1 MYFKIVSG
9 LKVKGITKHL
19 PTVFSGNIIFARPH
33 NETAAFGLTT
43 PDISFDLGS
52 NKIHIVLEPSQ

>member
-1 MYFKIVSG
+1 M
-9 LKVKGITKHL
+9 KGITKHL
-19 PTVFSGNIIFARPH
+19 LTVFSGKIIFARPH